1 MTADPGR
8 LAELA
13 RLFLKLGLIGFGG
26 PAAHIAMM
34 EEEVVARR
42 RWLSREHFLD
52 LVGATNLIPGPNSTE
67 MAIHV
72 GYLRSGWAGLLIA
85 GLCFIFPAVLITTG
99 FAWAYVN
106 FGTLPRVVP
115 FLFGIKPALIA
126 IILAAVWR
134 LGRTAAKDFPLLGL
148 GCAVAVAS
156 LLGFNEIAVLVLGG
170 VTGMLWRSRAGP
182 LVALAWMS
190 ASATGSAAAAAGGA
204 GAAGATVSLAKLGL
218 FFLKVGAVLYG
229 SGYVLVAFLEGGLVR
244 DYGWLTEAQLMDAI
258 AIGQLTPGPVLSTAT
273 FVGYVLAGVPGAAL
287 ATAGIFLPSFL
298 FVAALSLVLP
308 RLRRSRWMAAFFDA
322 VNMSSVALM
331 AAVTVKLSVAT
342 LTSWPAWAIALA
354 AAAAGLRWKLN
365 ATWLVLAGAVIGRVL
380 WAWT

>member
-72 GYLRSGWAGLLIA
+72 GYLRAGWAGLLIA

-182 LVALAWMS
+182 LAALAWMS